1 MGLHHLTTN
10 QNQGK
15 ASLVLFFSTFV
26 RFAVFAV
33 GIALL
38 LLLKGPDFK
47 GTLVSIEVDDDLD
60 DLDGLV
66 VLLA

>member
-1 MGLHHLTTN
+1 MIN
-10 QNQGK
+10 
-15 ASLVLFFSTFV
+15 FV
-26 RFAVFAV
+26 HFAVFAV

-60 DLDGLV
+60 GLV
-66 VLLA
+66 VILA